1 MSEFTFLFYE
11 GVTDAIHDQIF
22 QCLRS
27 WVVAGEVEVAAL
39 AQTPLFDYTFKG
51 LSSDALFDSAVDV
64 VCEIIHETQE
74 VDDNMV
80 VIELIMHHLLRIKPM
95 ITASRDDPDKIRGY
109 CRIFTEAGETYRV
122 LLLAHPETF
131 FPLVE
136 AIADCAAHPDL
147 DIVQITFNFW
157 FRLSQSIGK
166 RPSIPP
172 QFLDLY
178 KGLVN
183 VMIGHLHHP
192 LDPDSVTAQER
203 DEFRGFRHIMGD
215 TLKDCCYVLGSTVC
229 LRTAYDMV
237 MAALAKPT
245 IVWQQI
251 EAPLFSMRSMGA
263 EVDPNDDEVVPLIM
277 DLIPKLPPHPRVR
290 YAATLVI
297 SRYTEWIDRHPQ
309 YIQFQ
314 LAYISDGFNDPD
326 GEVAAA
332 AGQAMKYM
340 CKDCKQVSKFD
351 DDGIYTN

>member
-1 MSEFTFLFYE
+1 M
-11 GVTDAIHDQIF
+11 
-22 QCLRS
+22 
-27 WVVAGEVEVAAL
+27 EVAAL

-166 RPSIPP
+166 RPSIP
-172 QFLDLY
+172 DR
-178 KGLVN
+178 K
-183 VMIGHLHHP
+183 
-192 LDPDSVTAQER
+192 SV
-203 DEFRGFRHIMGD
+203 
-215 TLKDCCYVLGSTVC
+215 V
-229 LRTAYDMV
+229 
-237 MAALAKPT
+237 
-245 IVWQQI
+245 
-251 EAPLFSMRSMGA
+251 
-263 EVDPNDDEVVPLIM
+263 
-277 DLIPKLPPHPRVR
+277 
-290 YAATLVI
+290 
-297 SRYTEWIDRHPQ
+297 
-309 YIQFQ
+309 
-314 LAYISDGFNDPD
+314 
-326 GEVAAA
+326 
-332 AGQAMKYM
+332 
-340 CKDCKQVSKFD
+340 
-351 DDGIYTN
+351 